1 MAPQTGTAILVLVV
15 FVLPGFI
22 ALRYAEQTYRTRAED
37 STLERV
43 LTALYFSVLSYV
55 VVAAG
60 AMLLFDAERRDV
72 RQLWHGQKPLATYL
86 GLTVAGILMPI
97 AIAELARRWTKTRR
111 LRPWILRWLR
121 ISPVHR
127 VPSGWEHFFERDRWA
142 FVRATLKD
150 GRVVGGFFGTNSF
163 AGYTADTP
171 DLYLEQRYELDD
183 KDWFVNP
190 APGTLGVYV
199 RADEIVSVE
208 FYDAGGPTDGA
219 APRLS
224 FWRRLLSRMSRDA
237 TQSGEPASGSSQAT
251 TADPQERGDLALG
264 SGAEAT
270 QPPEPSDGLG
280 HVGPTVEE

>member
-22 ALRYAEQTYRTRAED
+22 ALRHAEQTYRTRAED
-37 STLERV
+37 STLERI

-60 AMLLFDAERRDV
+60 AVFLCDADRGDV
-72 RQLWHGQKPLATYL
+72 RQLWHGQKPLSTYL
-86 GLTVAGILMPI
+86 ALTVAGILIPI
-97 AIAELARRWTKTRR
+97 AIAEFARRWTTTRR
-111 LRPWILRWLR
+111 LRPWILKKLG
-121 ISPVHR
+121 ISTVHK

-150 GRVVGGFFGTNSF
+150 GRVVGGFFGTSSF

-171 DLYLEQRYELDD
+171 DLYLEQRYQLDD
-183 KDWFVNP
+183 KDWFKGP

-208 FYDAGGPTDGA
+208 FYEAGGP
-219 APRLS
+219 APRPS
-224 FWRRLLSRMSRDA
+224 FWRRLLSTMRGDV
-237 TQSGEPASGSSQAT
+237 TQSGEPTSDADQAT
-251 TADPQERGDLALG
+251 TADSQERGDLALG
-264 SGAEAT
+264 PGSETAAPST
-270 QPPEPSDGLG
+270 SSDGLSD
-280 HVGPTVEE
+280 VGPAAKE